1 MSAPSLEFW
10 FEFAS
15 TYSHIAAQRIEA
27 TARGAG
33 VPVVWR
39 PFLLGP
45 IFHHQGWNDSPF
57 NIYAAKG
64 AYMWKDME
72 RQCAKHGVPFSKP
85 SKFPRP
91 SLLATRIAVALESSP
106 AHLAEFVRRVY
117 LANFRDDADTTSND
131 VIRGVLQSMAL
142 PDSAASPPL
151 ATASPDAS
159 TTSAASPPCNG
170 ASSRTTPPSC
180 TRSTSA
186 SSPTVSAGGSAERD
200 AVAGAGQ
207 RGHRLR
213 TR

>member
-85 SKFPRP
+85 SRFPRP
-91 SLLATRIAVALESSP
+91 SLLATRIAVVLESSP
-106 AHLAEFVRRVY
+106 AHVAEFVRRVY

-142 PDSAASPPL
+142 PDSAAVL
-151 ATASPDAS
+151 ERATANETKD
-159 TTSAASPPCNG
+159 
-170 ASSRTTPPSC
+170 RLRQ
-180 TRSTSA
+180 RS
-186 SSPTVSAGGSAERD
+186 EE
-200 AVAGAGQ
+200 AVARGIFGAPTFLIGSELYW
-207 RGHRLR
+207 GNDRLEDALAYCSGLR
-213 TR
+213 SS

>member
-85 SKFPRP
+85 SEFPRP
-91 SLLATRIAVALESSP
+91 SLLATRIAVVLESSP

-142 PDSAASPPL
+142 PDSAAVL
-151 ATASPDAS
+151 ERATANETKD
-159 TTSAASPPCNG
+159 
-170 ASSRTTPPSC
+170 RLRQ
-180 TRSTSA
+180 RS
-186 SSPTVSAGGSAERD
+186 EE
-200 AVAGAGQ
+200 AVARGIFGAPTFLIGSELYW
-207 RGHRLR
+207 GNDRLEDALAYCSGLR
-213 TR
+213 SS

>member
-1 MSAPSLEFW
+1 M
-10 FEFAS
+10 
-15 TYSHIAAQRIEA
+15 
-27 TARGAG
+27 
-33 VPVVWR
+33 PVVWR

-85 SKFPRP
+85 SEFPRP

-142 PDSAASPPL
+142 PDSAAVL
-151 ATASPDAS
+151 ERATANETKD
-159 TTSAASPPCNG
+159 
-170 ASSRTTPPSC
+170 RLRQ
-180 TRSTSA
+180 RS
-186 SSPTVSAGGSAERD
+186 EE
-200 AVAGAGQ
+200 AVARGIFGAPTFLIGSELYW
-207 RGHRLR
+207 GNDRLEDALAYCSGLR
-213 TR
+213 SS